1 MENSTLYIV
10 IAGLWLAVGFGIFLK
25 KLDMPVIIGYICTGT
40 VLSAFFK
47 INDFNLLSDIGEFG
61 IVFLMFMIGIEFN
74 FDKLKSIKQEVLVFG
89 LLQVVLCALIAFLL
103 GYFVLGLSP
112 IFSLVLGMGLS
123 LSSTAIV
130 LKFFEDSKQLST
142 PMGKSA
148 VGILIFQDIAAI
160 PMLLILTILGS
171 KDSNVNLL
179 ILKTFISAGII
190 LVLLLLPGKKGANL
204 ILEQAKDTRL
214 PEIFIGTI
222 LVIVCSTAGLSHFF
236 GFSMSLGAFIVG
248 MAISK
253 SRYKIN
259 VQEEFAQLKN
269 LFLALFFIT
278 IGMQI
283 NVSFFIEKFFVV
295 IFLLILVMGFKTAII
310 YALLRFFRD
319 AKTAIKTALSLAQIG
334 EFSFVIFLNSGSHQL
349 FNLQEKKG
357 ILGFFHQKNI
367 LSIAQNDIHQLLILM
382 VVFSML
388 ATPFILKY
396 LESIAQ
402 FILHQK
408 SQENEPAKK

>member
-40 VLSAFFK
+40 VLVAFFK

-283 NVSFFIEKFFVV
+283 NVNFFMEKFFVV

-357 ILGFFHQKNI
+357 ILGFLHQKNI
-367 LSIAQNDIHQLLILM
+367 LNIAQNDIHQLLILM